1 MKNLTVLNTIN
12 TLLMGHKPEFLFDAL
27 FKTDGKG
34 LNRDVGLE
42 PGTQVNSPLPL
53 LVIHNRG

>member
-1 MKNLTVLNTIN
+1 MKRRRKRGNR
-12 TLLMGHKPEFLFDAL
+12 KD
-27 FKTDGKG
+27 
-34 LNRDVGLE
+34 RDVGLE